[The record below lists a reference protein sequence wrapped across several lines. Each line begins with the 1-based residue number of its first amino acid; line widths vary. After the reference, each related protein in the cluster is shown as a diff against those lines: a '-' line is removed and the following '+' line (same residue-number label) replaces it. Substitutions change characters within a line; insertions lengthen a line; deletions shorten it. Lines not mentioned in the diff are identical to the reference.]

1 MAIWLF
7 WGISISG
14 ATVSEAK
21 AEAREGKACAPIP
34 YFLVPLERGI
44 LILPAFILLWEEGS
58 YR

>member
-1 MAIWLF
+1 M
-7 WGISISG
+7 
-14 ATVSEAK
+14 SEAK

-44 LILPAFILLWEEGS
+44 LILPAFMLLWEEGS